1 VSQHS
6 DELIYPNVWHTF
18 SWLLLIS
25 KFSISEVHAEIMH
38 GTLAVEKP
46 LSPDT
51 SLKMLTEHLQNTNNR
66 SIWQYDLLENETVLK
81 MWI

>member
-1 VSQHS
+1 MVAL
-6 DELIYPNVWHTF
+6 DF
-18 SWLLLIS
+18 

-51 SLKMLTEHLQNTNNR
+51 YLKMLTEHLQNTNNR
-66 SIWQYDLLENETVLK
+66 SI
-81 MWI
+81 